1 MSKTVSA
8 VCLLALLGCGNHDGR
23 SFADE
28 QVVALVNVACFDP
41 VPDPLKAGWTKEGNG
56 TATVGTPL
64 ALSDP
69 SSAPSDFINYFCAD
83 STIFAGDIVLTPH
96 FTIARHDIHFCQKLV
111 IGGISMNRQK
121 YFVFFLVA
129 FVLSAVA
136 ITYPTKKASAHGDD
150 RQFIAES
157 SLLAGL
163 APGAVF
169 PFIDTT
175 PHKIAQAHIAITDSS
190 SDCHPGSAPPDNI
203 KILVGQAGVA
213 LVSVMDKTTNTG
225 ISTTPGQCVFH
236 VTINAGQAGVP
247 NTVTDIVVLNGG
259 SAALTGINTV
269 TASATVRV
277 DNSALESHLHGQ
289 GASDRMGD

>member
-1 MSKTVSA
+1 M
-8 VCLLALLGCGNHDGR
+8 
-23 SFADE
+23 
-28 QVVALVNVACFDP
+28 
-41 VPDPLKAGWTKEGNG
+41 
-56 TATVGTPL
+56 
-64 ALSDP
+64 
-69 SSAPSDFINYFCAD
+69 
-83 STIFAGDIVLTPH
+83 
-96 FTIARHDIHFCQKLV
+96 
-111 IGGISMNRQK
+111 
-121 YFVFFLVA
+121 FFLVA

-136 ITYPTKKASAHGDD
+136 IAYPAKKASAHGDD
-150 RQFIAES
+150 SQFIAES

-175 PHKIAQAHIAITDSS
+175 PYKIAQAHIAITDST
-190 SDCHPGSAPPDNI
+190 SDCHAGAAPPDNI

-213 LVSVMDKTTNTG
+213 LVPVMDKSTNTG

-236 VTINAGQAGVP
+236 VTIN
-247 NTVTDIVVLNGG
+247 DIVVLNGG

>member
-1 MSKTVSA
+1 
-8 VCLLALLGCGNHDGR
+8 
-23 SFADE
+23 
-28 QVVALVNVACFDP
+28 
-41 VPDPLKAGWTKEGNG
+41 
-56 TATVGTPL
+56 
-64 ALSDP
+64 
-69 SSAPSDFINYFCAD
+69 
-83 STIFAGDIVLTPH
+83 
-96 FTIARHDIHFCQKLV
+96 
-111 IGGISMNRQK
+111 MNRQK

-136 ITYPTKKASAHGDD
+136 LAYPTKKASAHGDD
-150 RQFIAES
+150 SQLIAES

-175 PHKIAQAHIAITDSS
+175 PHRIAQAHIAITDST
-190 SDCHPGSAPPDNI
+190 SDCHTGAAPPDNI
-203 KILVGQAGVA
+203 KVLVGEAGVA

-247 NTVTDIVVLNGG
+247 VTVTDIVVLNSG

-269 TASATVRV
+269 TASATVHV
-277 DNSALESHLHGQ
+277 DNSDSESHQHGQ
-289 GASDRMGD
+289 GVSDRVGP